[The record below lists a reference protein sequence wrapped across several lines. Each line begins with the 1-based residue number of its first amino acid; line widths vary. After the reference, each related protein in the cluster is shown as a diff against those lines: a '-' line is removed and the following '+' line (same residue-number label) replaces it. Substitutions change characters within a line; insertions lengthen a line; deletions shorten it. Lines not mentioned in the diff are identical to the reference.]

1 MTSFNPSQKPNL
13 QQNMDIEPEKEPI
26 VDELR
31 QKIDF

>member
-13 QQNMDIEPEKEPI
+13 QQNMDIGPEKELV

-31 QKIDF
+31 KQIDF